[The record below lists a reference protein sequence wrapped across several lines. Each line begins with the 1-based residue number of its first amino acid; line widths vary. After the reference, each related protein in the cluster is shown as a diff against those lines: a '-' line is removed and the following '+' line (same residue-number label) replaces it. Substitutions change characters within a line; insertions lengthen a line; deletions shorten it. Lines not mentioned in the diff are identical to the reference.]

1 MTPKNLK
8 TFLKVCLKNKF
19 NILIT
24 GQPGIGK
31 SDIVEQ
37 VAKEEEYGLILT
49 HPVVSDPT
57 DYKGMPFVVDG
68 EAVFLP
74 FNDLK
79 KLIDA
84 KGPTICFIDDLGQAM
99 PSVQASVMQLLLA
112 RKINNTS
119 ISDSVVFIAATNR
132 KEDRAGVSGLLE
144 PVKSRFTSII
154 ELEISAE
161 DWCEWALKRDIP
173 LSLISFIKYKPT
185 LLSKFTPTNSLI
197 NSPSPR
203 TVANVGKLMLTDLPK
218 ECLKE
223 AVKGAVGEAFAIEY
237 FSFLEI
243 RDSLPRI
250 EEIVL
255 SPLTIKVPDEI
266 SIKYSLLGYILENV
280 TDDNIEALLLYIGR
294 LGNEL
299 EAIFLF
305 MLTKKMPN
313 IQKTPQFINWVIK
326 NHKTLW

>member
-8 TFLKVCLKNKF
+8 TFLKVCLKNRF

-37 VAKEEEYGLILT
+37 TAKEENYDLIIT

-68 EAVFLP
+68 EALFLP

-79 KLIDA
+79 RLIDA

-119 ISDSVVFIAATNR
+119 ISDDVVFIAATNR

-154 ELEISAE
+154 ELEVSSE
-161 DWCEWALKRDIP
+161 DWCEWALKRNIP

-185 LLSKFTPTNSLI
+185 LLSKFMPTNSLI

-203 TVANVGKLMLTDLPK
+203 TVANVGKLMMTDLPE

-223 AVKGAVGEAFAIEY
+223 AIKGAVGEAFTIEF

-243 RDSLPRI
+243 RNSLPRI

-255 SPLTIKVPDEI
+255 APLEVKVPDEV
-266 SIKYSLLGYILENV
+266 SIKYSLLGYILENI
-280 TDDNIEALLLYIGR
+280 TDNNIESLLMYVER
-294 LGNEL
+294 LGSEF

-305 MLTKKMPN
+305 MLTKGKPN
-313 IQKTPQFINWVIK
+313 IQKSPQFINWVIK

>member
-203 TVANVGKLMLTDLPK
+203 TVANAGKIMLTDLPK

-313 IQKTPQFINWVIK
+313 IQKTPQFINWVLK

>member
-223 AVKGAVGEAFAIEY
+223 SVKGAVGEAFAIEY

>member
-154 ELEISAE
+154 ELEISTE

>member
-19 NILIT
+19 NTLIT

-37 VAKEEEYGLILT
+37 TAKEENYDLIIT

-57 DYKGMPFVVDG
+57 DYKGMPFIIDG
-68 EAVFLP
+68 EALFLP

-79 KLIDA
+79 RLIEA
-84 KGPTICFIDDLGQAM
+84 KVPTICFIDDLGQAM

-112 RKINNTS
+112 RKINDKS
-119 ISDSVVFIAATNR
+119 ISDNVIFIAATNR

-154 ELEISAE
+154 ELEVSSE
-161 DWCEWALKRDIP
+161 DWCEWALERNIP
-173 LSLISFIKYKPT
+173 LSLISFIKYKPS
-185 LLSKFTPTNSLI
+185 LLSKFMPTNSLI

-203 TVANVGKLMLTDLPK
+203 TVANAGKLMLTDLPK

-313 IQKTPQFINWVIK
+313 IQKTPQFINWVLK